1 MTLPTASPESKHLL
15 AAGRITV
22 VPVAATDETVFD
34 ATLAVL
40 AERGYAGATTRGIA
54 KAAGINEVTLF
65 RRYGDKRGLILAAI
79 HADMQRLAKVGLEPS
94 GDIEGDLVRV
104 VGYYAGLYQHR
115 KGLVATLVLEGSRDP
130 EVAALIS
137 EPLAAVSRL
146 GELVAHY
153 QGTGELAEGPTDYVV
168 QALLAPLLM
177 SSVVRRI
184 ADSDGA
190 LPDPQWVVRRFLAGH
205 RSGPG
210 L

>member
-1 MTLPTASPESKHLL
+1 MA
-15 AAGRITV
+15 V

-94 GDIEGDLVRV
+94 GDVEGDLVRV
-104 VGYYAGLYQHR
+104 VEYYAGLYQHR

-137 EPLAAVSRL
+137 DPLAAVSRL

-184 ADSDGA
+184 ADSGGA

-205 RSGPG
+205 RSRPG
-210 L
+210 LT